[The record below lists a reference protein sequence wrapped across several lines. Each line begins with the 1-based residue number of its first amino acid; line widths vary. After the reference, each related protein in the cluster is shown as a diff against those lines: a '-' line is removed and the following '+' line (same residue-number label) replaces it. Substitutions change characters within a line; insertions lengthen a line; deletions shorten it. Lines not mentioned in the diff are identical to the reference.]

1 MKNIKNILWFSL
13 RSYKTFYGILLSILV
28 ALSVL
33 DIFILNCSIGA
44 DLISFMSIITIVAF
58 IFLIIQF
65 CNEIS
70 KEQGRLL
77 FMTPIK
83 AWEFLSA
90 KYILHTGVQII
101 IVASTSLVAFIGN
114 VTLKN
119 EIFITGLSL
128 LGSFT
133 IIYIIICSFI
143 IIYGSFISNVGIII
157 TLVTITSIIL
167 PALVGSIVEILLYF
181 LPYFYLRIGIF
192 EIDILFTIIMIALFG
207 SMIYI
212 SNRLLDTK
220 LDIN

>member
-13 RSYKTFYGILLSILV
+13 RSYKIFYAILLSILLG
-28 ALSVL
+28 LSIL
-33 DIFILNCSIGA
+33 DIFILGCPTGE

-70 KEQGRLL
+70 KGQGRLL

-101 IVASTSLVAFIGN
+101 IVASTSLIAFFGN
-114 VTLKN
+114 VKLES

-128 LGSFT
+128 LCSFAV
-133 IIYIIICSFI
+133 IYIIICSLI
-143 IIYGSFISNVGIII
+143 IIYGSYISNEGIVVV
-157 TLVTITSIIL
+157 LVVITSIIL
-167 PALVGSIVEILLYF
+167 PSLLGFIVERSLYF
-181 LPYFYLRIGIF
+181 LPYFYLRIGGF

-207 SMIYI
+207 FMIYI

>member
-13 RSYKTFYGILLSILV
+13 RSYKIFYAILLSILLG
-28 ALSVL
+28 LSIL
-33 DIFILNCSIGA
+33 DIFILGCPTGE

-70 KEQGRLL
+70 KGQGRLL

-90 KYILHTGVQII
+90 KYILHTVVQII
-101 IVASTSLVAFIGN
+101 IVASTSLIAFFGN
-114 VTLKN
+114 VKLES

-128 LGSFT
+128 LCSFAV
-133 IIYIIICSFI
+133 IYIIICSLI
-143 IIYGSFISNVGIII
+143 IIYGSYISNEGIVVV
-157 TLVTITSIIL
+157 LVVITSIIL
-167 PALVGSIVEILLYF
+167 PSLLGFIVEMLLYY
-181 LPYFYLRIGIF
+181 LPYFYLRIGVF

-207 SMIYI
+207 FMIYI

>member
-13 RSYKTFYGILLSILV
+13 RSYKIFYAILLSILLG
-28 ALSVL
+28 LSIL
-33 DIFILNCSIGA
+33 DIFILGCPTGE

-70 KEQGRLL
+70 KGQGRLL

-101 IVASTSLVAFIGN
+101 IVASTSLIAFFGN
-114 VTLKN
+114 VKLES

-128 LGSFT
+128 LCSFAV
-133 IIYIIICSFI
+133 IYIIICSLI
-143 IIYGSFISNVGIII
+143 IIYGSYISNEGIVVV
-157 TLVTITSIIL
+157 LVVITSIIL
-167 PALVGSIVEILLYF
+167 PSLLGFIVEMLLYY
-181 LPYFYLRIGIF
+181 LPYFYLRIGVF